1 MTSSNRLFS
10 LLHSITPLFVSAL
23 FLHAISCS
31 PGQEAD
37 EKMMSRLFTPEELK
51 SDLQYLITTLEK
63 RHVNFYQR
71 ANPDSI
77 ANRKSRLLAQ
87 LNQPMNRADFFK
99 AVAVLNP
106 YFNDAHCLLFPLR
119 EEAAQEEKAGIRR
132 FPFSVV
138 LKETGQVHLERDY
151 QRTSDEKIVR
161 KDWPIDSINGQP
173 IGKIIDRLAHYS
185 HGETMLL
192 RRHMTTL
199 LFSDWLYSIFSWRGR
214 FEIVFNNGAD
224 RLTIETKDD
233 WRSLEKDALSFNQ
246 FEVLQDVGYLR
257 LNSFD
262 VDDQKEAYE
271 QFIDASFARLKKEG
285 ISKLLIDVRGNTG
298 GQSDAGAYVIQY
310 LIDQP
315 ANQVSLAYQ
324 RIHEGNAGWF
334 HFRGQPGDLKE
345 MDVAHEELIDP
356 VSKDKRFEGQ
366 VVVLS
371 DEMTYSAG
379 IIFITVIQ
387 DHRLATLMGRPTGGF
402 ANQTGNIESF
412 SLPHTKLMVYAPAR
426 TFVRVSKD
434 ASIHVVTPEIL
445 IHTPDSVTTTD
456 YVLERALDELR
467 K

>member
-1 MTSSNRLFS
+1 MISPNRLFS
-10 LLHSITPLFVSAL
+10 LLHSTTPILVFIL
-23 FLHAISCS
+23 LLTISCR
-31 PGQEAD
+31 PGQESDQELA
-37 EKMMSRLFTPEELK
+37 SRIFTPEELK
-51 SDLQYLITTLEK
+51 SDLEYLITTLEK

-71 ANPDSI
+71 ANRDSI
-77 ANRKSRLLAQ
+77 AHLNSRLLTT
-87 LNQPMNRADFFK
+87 LDRSMNRADFFK

-106 YFNDAHCLLFPLR
+106 YFNDAHCLVFPLR
-119 EEAAQEEKAGIRR
+119 EEEVSNKL
-132 FPFSVV
+132 FPFYVV
-138 LKETGQVHLERDY
+138 LSETGQVYLERDY
-151 QRTSDEKIVR
+151 QRTRDQKIVR

-173 IGKIIDRLAHYS
+173 IRTIIDRIALYS
-185 HGETMLL
+185 HGETVLL

-199 LFSDWLYSIFSWRGR
+199 LFSDWLYSIFSWHGR
-214 FEIVFNNGAD
+214 FEMVFKNSSE
-224 RLTIETKDD
+224 RLTIGENDE
-233 WRSLEKDALSFNQ
+233 WSSLEKDALSFNR
-246 FEVLQDVGYLR
+246 FEVREDIGYLR

-262 VDDQKEAYE
+262 VDEQKEAYE
-271 QFIDASFARLKKEG
+271 QFIEASFARLKKEN
-285 ISKLLIDVRGNTG
+285 ISKLVIDVRGNTG

-315 ANQVSLAYQ
+315 VNQVSLAYQ

-345 MDVAHEELIDP
+345 MNVANEELIHP
-356 VSKDKRFEGQ
+356 VSKDKRFDGQ

-412 SLPHTKLMVYAPAR
+412 SLPHTKLTVYAPAR
-426 TFVRVSKD
+426 TFVRVNKD

-445 IHTPDSVTTTD
+445 IHTPDSVTTAD
-456 YVLERALDELR
+456 YVLEQALHELR